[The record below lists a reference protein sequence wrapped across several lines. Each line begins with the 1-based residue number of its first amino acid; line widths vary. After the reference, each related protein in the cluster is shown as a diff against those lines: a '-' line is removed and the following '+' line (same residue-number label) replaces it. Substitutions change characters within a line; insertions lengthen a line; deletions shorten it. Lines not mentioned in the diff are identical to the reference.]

1 MKGETMHSKIKIS
14 GTKTWAKVTGGERD
28 LAKLSRRTHEPIK
41 PAEGKN
47 PAHVDVPAS
56 KIRRL
61 KNNENIE

>member
-1 MKGETMHSKIKIS
+1 MHLHIKKS